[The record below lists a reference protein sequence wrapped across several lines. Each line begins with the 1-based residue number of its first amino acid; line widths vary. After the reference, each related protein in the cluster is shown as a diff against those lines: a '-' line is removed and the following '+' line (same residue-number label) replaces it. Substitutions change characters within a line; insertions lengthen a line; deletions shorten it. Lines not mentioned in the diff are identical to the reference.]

1 MTNELVNFIPDIQ
14 SINPQEYSGF
24 VLFCESSKLAT
35 AIQRELQESFHIHA
49 ITDSDNNEFNY
60 VIPLSA
66 PDNKMLSNFI
76 RRGWNYDNTQKF
88 VKYTITLYNADTT
101 TKLYDTLT
109 ARGFNVNR
117 MSNDM
122 QLIVHCLD
130 NSLFCDTIQNLRNA
144 LLTAQKTQTQ
154 TIDDYFNKILFN
166 GKVEDTQYRTTRKEF
181 FDITELEQNKDIII
195 RGIMYQYF
203 FKRVRPYLENR
214 MFPKKFDANKMDDKL
229 KRNIILVRD
238 YLYAMTEK
246 YINTQI
252 LNAANTHHDVI
263 VRFDYLKSCNEY
275 KDVHAVVKRARDW
288 QKSET
293 NISKN
298 ADKFY
303 RESERGSYKVMDLD
317 NGYYVAQ
324 LFSPE
329 SLDFESDC
337 MNHCAGDGYYDNQVH
352 RADVQIYSVRNKRGL
367 PQLTLEVN
375 NGIIVQAQGHGNR
388 VPNDPALRAAV
399 RKFMYAENLEIPDV
413 NGWNK
418 LIAYIK
424 QDGKMYDVFDL
435 PKNFVA
441 NHTINLSGMDLNKLP
456 DMSTVTIY
464 GDFWCPTN
472 NLFDAVGAPGVVYGH
487 CKFSGNPLQSLRGFP
502 RIVSGQIYLS
512 RTQLTPKSFVPMYM
526 EKKLDDIIGIDE
538 KTIAAWREQIANR
551 KTKIANIV
559 AALNNHV
566 KE

>member
-24 VLFCESSKLAT
+24 VLFCESSKLAA

-130 NSLFCDTIQNLRNA
+130 NSLFCDTIQNLRNT

-166 GKVEDTQYRTTRKEF
+166 GKIENTQYRTTRKEF

-337 MNHCAGDGYYDNQVH
+337 MNHCAGDGYYDNLVH
-352 RADVQIYSVRNKRGL
+352 RTDVQIYSVRNKKGL

-399 RKFMYAENLEIPDV
+399 RKFMHAENLNIPDV

-464 GDFWCPTN
+464 GDFWCSTN

-502 RIVSGQIYLS
+502 RFVSGKIYLS

>member
-1 MTNELVNFIPDIQ
+1 MINEFVNFIPDIQ

-49 ITDSDNNEFNY
+49 ITDSDNNGFYY

-88 VKYTITLYNADTT
+88 IKYTITLYNGDTT
-101 TKLYDTLT
+101 TKLYNILT
-109 ARGFNVNR
+109 AQGFNVNR

-130 NSLFCDTIQNLRNA
+130 NSQHSDEIQNLRTA
-144 LLTAQKTQTQ
+144 LTTTQKSHPMSM
-154 TIDDYFNKILFN
+154 DDYFNKILFN

-214 MFPKKFDANKMDDKL
+214 MFPNKFDANKMDDKL
-229 KRNIILVRD
+229 KRNIILIRD

-252 LNAANTHHDVI
+252 LNATNTHHDVI

-275 KDVHAVVKRARDW
+275 KDVYAVVKRARDW
-288 QKSET
+288 QKSEA

-352 RADVQIYSVRNKRGL
+352 RTDVQIYSVRDKKGF
-367 PQLTLEVN
+367 PHLTLEVN

-388 VPNDPALRAAV
+388 VPNDPKLRVAV
-399 RKFMYAENLEIPDV
+399 RKFMRAENLEIPDI

-472 NLFDAVGAPGVVYGH
+472 NLFDAVGAPNVVYGH

-502 RIVSGQIYLS
+502 RIVSGKIYLS
-512 RTQLTPKSFVPMYM
+512 RTQLTPKSFVPLYM
-526 EKKLDDIIGIDE
+526 EKKLDDIIGVDE

-559 AALNNHV
+559 AVLNNHV

>member
-130 NSLFCDTIQNLRNA
+130 NSVFCDTIQNLRTA
-144 LLTAQKTQTQ
+144 LTTTQKSHPMSM
-154 TIDDYFNKILFN
+154 DDYLNKILFN
-166 GKVEDTQYRTTRKEF
+166 GKVEDTQYRTTRKEC

-214 MFPKKFDANKMDDKL
+214 MFPNKFDANKMDDKL
-229 KRNIILVRD
+229 KRNIILIRD
-238 YLYAMTEK
+238 YLYSVTEN
-246 YINTQI
+246 YINTQT

-263 VRFDYLKSCNEY
+263 IRFDYLKSCNEY

-337 MNHCAGDGYYDNQVH
+337 MNHCAGDGYYDNQIH
-352 RADVQIYSVRNKRGL
+352 RTDVQIYSVRNKKGV

-388 VPNDPALRAAV
+388 VPNDPKLRAAV
-399 RKFMYAENLEIPDV
+399 RKFMHAENLEIPDI

-487 CKFSGNPLQSLRGFP
+487 CKLSGNPLQSLRGFP
-502 RIVSGQIYLS
+502 HFVSGKIYLS

-526 EKKLDDIIGIDE
+526 EKKLDDIIGVDE